1 MLGTLAFLNGK
12 YIMEPDNSKRMIL
25 SGIKTY
31 NKYLLIPANI
41 EKQLFYGSKKY
52 NSF

>member
-12 YIMEPDNSKRMIL
+12 YIMELDNSKRMIL
-25 SGIKTY
+25 SGVKKY
-31 NKYLLIPANI
+31 NQFLLAPANI